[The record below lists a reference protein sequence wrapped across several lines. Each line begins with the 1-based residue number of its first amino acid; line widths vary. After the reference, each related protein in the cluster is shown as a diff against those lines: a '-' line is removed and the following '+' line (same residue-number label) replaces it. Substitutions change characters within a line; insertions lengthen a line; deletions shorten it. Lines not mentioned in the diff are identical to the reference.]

1 MTLSDVAAMKAAVG
15 IDPDAYA
22 ATTTN
27 GSGIDTLG
35 YHQALVVVSAGD
47 ITTSLDVKIQES
59 SDDGSSDAY
68 ADVTD
73 AAFTQILA
81 AADNVVA
88 VGRINLTGTER
99 YIRVVGTS
107 VGATCDY
114 GVAVLLTPYY
124 TGDGSTFDFEV

>member
-1 MTLSDVAAMKAAVG
+1 MKAAVG

-22 ATTTN
+22 AATTN
-27 GSGIDTLG
+27 GAGIDTMG

-47 ITTSLDVKIQES
+47 IATSLDVKIQAS
-59 SDDGSSDAY
+59 SDNGSADAF
-68 ADVTD
+68 ADVSG

-81 AADNVVA
+81 AGDNVVA
-88 VGRINLTGTER
+88 VGRINLEGSER

-114 GVAVLLTPYY
+114 GVAVIMSPYY